1 MSISIPRP
9 SPDEYTEW
17 YAGYIAETADITD
30 LLAHL
35 TKQGDQT
42 RKLFTALSDEQANF
56 RYAPGKWSVKDIVLH
71 LSDAERVFSYRMLCF
86 ARNDPQA
93 LPGFSESDWAAA
105 AGAEVRGMAG
115 LAAELFAARSATVAL
130 LQGLG
135 EDTLARRGTANENR
149 FTVRSLAWIIAGHEL
164 HHLRIV
170 RERYLTS

>member
-17 YAGYIAETADITD
+17 YAGYIAETSDIKD
-30 LLAHL
+30 LVTHL
-35 TKQGDQT
+35 GRQGDET
-42 RKLFTALSDEQANF
+42 RKLFTALSEEQASI

-71 LSDAERVFSYRMLCF
+71 LADAERVFSYRMLCF
-86 ARNDPQA
+86 ARNDAQP
-93 LPGFSESDWAAA
+93 LPGFSENEWAGA

-115 LAAELFAARSATVAL
+115 LAAELFAARASTVAL

-135 EDTLARRGTANENR
+135 EDTLARRGIANENR
-149 FTVRSLAWIIAGHEL
+149 FTVRSIAWIIAGHEL

>member
-17 YAGYIAETADITD
+17 YAGYIAETSDIKD
-30 LLAHL
+30 LVTHL
-35 TKQGDQT
+35 GRQGDET
-42 RKLFTALSDEQANF
+42 RKLFTALSEEQANF

-71 LSDAERVFSYRMLCF
+71 LADAERVFSYRMLWF
-86 ARNDPQA
+86 ARNDAQP
-93 LPGFSESDWAAA
+93 LPGFSENEWAGA

-115 LAAELFAARSATVAL
+115 LAAELFAARASTVAL

-149 FTVRSLAWIIAGHEL
+149 FTVRSIAWIIAGHEL

>member
-9 SPDEYTEW
+9 APDEYTEW
-17 YAGYIAETADITD
+17 YAGYLADASDITD
-30 LLAHL
+30 LVTHL
-35 TKQGDQT
+35 SRQGEQT

-71 LSDAERVFSYRMLCF
+71 LADAERVFSYRLLCF
-86 ARNDPQA
+86 ARNDAQP
-93 LPGFSESDWAAA
+93 LPGFSETDWAVA

-115 LAAELFAARSATVAL
+115 LAAELFAARSSTVAL
-130 LQGLG
+130 LQGLDD
-135 EDTLARRGTANENR
+135 DTLARRGTANGNL

>member
-9 SPDEYTEW
+9 AADEYTQW
-17 YAGYIAETADITD
+17 YAGYIDETSDITD
-30 LLAHL
+30 LVTHLAR
-35 TKQGDQT
+35 QGDQT

-71 LSDAERVFSYRMLCF
+71 LSDAERVFSYRMLSF
-86 ARNDPQA
+86 ARNDPQP
-93 LPGFSESDWAAA
+93 LPGFSETDWAAA

-115 LAAELFAARSATVAL
+115 LAAELFAARTSTVAL

-135 EDTLARRGTANENR
+135 EDTFARRGTANENL
-149 FTVRSLAWIIAGHEL
+149 FTVRAVAWIIAGHEL

>member
-9 SPDEYTEW
+9 APDEYSEW
-17 YAGYIAETADITD
+17 YAGYIAETADVGD
-30 LLAHL
+30 LVTHL
-35 TKQGDQT
+35 SKQGEQT

-71 LSDAERVFSYRMLCF
+71 LSDAERVFLYRMLCF
-86 ARNDPQA
+86 ARSDSQP
-93 LPGFSESDWAAA
+93 LPGFEESAWAAA

-115 LAAELFAARSATVAL
+115 LAAELFAARSATVAF

-135 EDTLARRGTANENR
+135 DETLTRRGTANGNP
-149 FTVRSLAWIIAGHEL
+149 FTVRSIAWIIAGHEL

>member
-1 MSISIPRP
+1 MTIAIPRP
-9 SPDEYTEW
+9 TPDEYTEW
-17 YAGYIAETADITD
+17 YAGYIAETSDIKD
-30 LLAHL
+30 LVTHLAR
-35 TKQGDQT
+35 QGDET
-42 RKLFTALSDEQANF
+42 RKLFTALSEEQANF

-71 LSDAERVFSYRMLCF
+71 LADAERVFSYRLLSF
-86 ARNDPQA
+86 ARNDGQP
-93 LPGFSESDWAAA
+93 LPGFSETDWAVA

-135 EDTLARRGTANENR
+135 EDTLARRGTANENH
-149 FTVRSLAWIIAGHEL
+149 FTVRSIAWIIAGHEL

>member
-9 SPDEYTEW
+9 APDEYTEW
-17 YAGYIAETADITD
+17 YAGYIAETSDIKD
-30 LLAHL
+30 LVTHL
-35 TKQGDQT
+35 GKQGDET
-42 RKLFTALSDEQANF
+42 RKLFTALSEEQANF

-71 LSDAERVFSYRMLCF
+71 LADAERVFSYRMLCF
-86 ARNDPQA
+86 ARNDQQA

-115 LAAELFAARSATVAL
+115 LAAELHAARASTVAL

-135 EDTLARRGTANENR
+135 EDTLMRRGIANENR
-149 FTVRSLAWIIAGHEL
+149 FTVRSIAWIIAGHEL

>member
-17 YAGYIAETADITD
+17 YAGYIAETSDIQD
-30 LLAHL
+30 LVTHL
-35 TKQGDQT
+35 GKQGDQT
-42 RKLFTALSDEQANF
+42 RKLFTALSEEQANF
-56 RYAPGKWSVKDIVLH
+56 RYAPGKWTVKDIVLH
-71 LSDAERVFSYRMLCF
+71 LADAERVFSYRILSF
-86 ARNDPQA
+86 ARNDAQP

-115 LAAELFAARSATVAL
+115 LAAELFAARSATIAL

-135 EDTLARRGTANENR
+135 EDTLMRRGTASGNL